1 LLESFARFGVK
12 PAAPGT
18 PTEPGIWDSA
28 ANLPLS
34 FTRTHFESL
43 ERDPDEVF
51 SFVWENRRYL
61 KVHEEAYSRVLSVRP
76 CLRVAADGFPLRE
89 TVAEF
94 YQVLQL
100 TAVELPRLQLKVP
113 EGMPPSTRVSLYGG
127 NALVFDEYGQLKF
140 NIHNSIRDTERQQRR
155 LDYLWEYGFFAPV
168 GATANPFATMHLRR
182 AMATDLQPETGE
194 GW

>member
-1 LLESFARFGVK
+1 EK
-12 PAAPGT
+12 
-18 PTEPGIWDSA
+18 
-28 ANLPLS
+28 
-34 FTRTHFESL
+34 
-43 ERDPDEVF
+43 
-51 SFVWENRRYL
+51 RRLL

-113 EGMPPSTRVSLYGG
+113 KGMPPSTQVSLYGG

-168 GATANPFATMHLRR
+168 GATSNPFATMHLPR
-182 AMATDLQPETGE
+182 ATATHLQ
-194 GW
+194 